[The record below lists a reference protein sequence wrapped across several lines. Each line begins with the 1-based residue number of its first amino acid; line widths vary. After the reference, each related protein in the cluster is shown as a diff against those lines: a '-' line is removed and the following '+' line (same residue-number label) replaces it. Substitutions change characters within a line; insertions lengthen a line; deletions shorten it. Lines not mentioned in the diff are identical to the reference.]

1 MRIVIDMQGAQ
12 TESRFRGIGR
22 YTMEFT
28 QAVVRNRGEHEII
41 LVLSGLFPN
50 TIGPIRAAFEGLLPQ
65 ENIRVWY
72 APGPVKEEQAGNDT
86 RREVAELIR
95 EAFIAS
101 LNPDVVHITSLF
113 EGYVDCAV
121 TSIGRFNSKALV
133 SVTLYD
139 LIPLLNPEQYLQP
152 NPRYQAYYQR
162 KIDWL
167 KKAAVMLG
175 ISDYACQE
183 AKDALSIDS
192 TKVVAIS
199 TAIESSFKKL
209 DINNEQAANVL
220 GKFGIKKPFLLYT
233 GGADERKNLPRLIQA
248 YAKLKQELRCE
259 HQLVFAGRM
268 PEGEVNNFSNIANE
282 NGLDDKDLIF
292 TGYISEDDLVA
303 LYNLCKLYVFPS
315 WHEGFGLPALE
326 AMACGA
332 PVIGANTTSLPEVI
346 GLDDALFDP
355 FDVASITQRMQ
366 LALTD
371 ENFRKT
377 LIQHAE
383 QQVKKFSW
391 DKTATIAI
399 SSWEKIIA
407 EKKDYV
413 VSEQIEVRHQ
423 VLINQIA
430 NTIKADESLNLVKI
444 AKHLAHNE
452 GAGTQRQLLVD
463 VSELCQ
469 NDAATGVQRVVRSY
483 LHHLLLNP
491 PENFTV
497 YPVYAT
503 QTENYRY
510 ASQFLA
516 RLKGKDPEDFED
528 LPMRWQRGDIFFGLD
543 MQHHVQL
550 ARSETFMQLR
560 LNGVTVKFLV
570 HDLLPIQLPQCFADN
585 GLNELHEQLLA
596 MICQQDEAICV
607 SQATANAY
615 ADWIKQ
621 SGVHKNPAF
630 KLSVVH
636 NGADLEGS
644 KPSFGMPEDAETV
657 LNSVKQRITFLAV
670 STLEPR
676 KAQSQ
681 ILEATEILWN
691 EGFDV
696 NLILVGQPGWK
707 VEHLVERINNHP
719 ENSKR
724 LFWLKGISDEY
735 LTLVYQNSTCLIAA
749 SIDEG
754 FGLPLIEAAR
764 HKIPVIARDIPVFR
778 EVAGDAA
785 FYFSGNTGKELAE
798 SMKKWLQLYKT
809 STVPDS
815 GLMHW
820 NTWQQSAE
828 QLKTVLTQKN
838 YAPKQLLVDVSELVQ
853 RDAKSGIQRV
863 VRAIL
868 LQWLKNPP
876 PGYRVEPVYAQADI
890 QGYWYAR
897 RFTCQFMGI
906 PDVGLQDEPVDAWQ
920 GDVFIG
926 LDLQPAIVPAQKA
939 VFKQWRN
946 VGVEVWF
953 VIYDLLPILQ
963 PECFPSGADFS
974 HNQWLRTI
982 SEFDGVACISN
993 AVAVEFQQWLSEQ
1006 QDIKNLRP
1014 AKIQSFHLGADVAAS
1029 VPSSGFNDHEEAFI
1043 QQFSQAPAFLIVGTI
1058 EPRKGHAQVLKAFE
1072 QLWAEGSEVM
1082 LVIVGKQGWM
1092 VEELIERLRN
1102 HPETGKHLFWLE
1114 GISDEYLEKAYEVST
1129 CLIAASYGEGFG
1141 LPLIEAA
1148 QHKIPI
1154 IARDIPVFREV
1165 AGDHAF
1171 YFDSMKPEG
1180 LADPIQQWLELY
1192 WLGKHPRS
1200 DNMPWLT
1207 WEQSAKQLVDKIISE
1222 K

>member
-1 MRIVIDMQGAQ
+1 MQGAQ

-72 APGPVKEEQAGNDT
+72 APGPVKEEQLGNDT

-268 PEGEVNNFSNIANE
+268 PEGEVNNFSKIENE

-377 LIQHAE
+377 LIQHAK

-399 SSWEKIIA
+399 NSWEKIIA

-528 LPMRWQRGDIFFGLD
+528 LSMRWQSGDIFYGLD

-550 ARSETFMQLR
+550 AHSAFYDQMR
-560 LNGVTVKFLV
+560 NDGVTVKFLV
-570 HDLLPIQLPQCFADN
+570 YDLLPIQLADLFKDDN
-585 GLNELHEQLLA
+585 AKELHEQLMS
-596 MICQQDEAICV
+596 MIAQQNEAICI
-607 SQATANAY
+607 SKATADAFEN
-615 ADWIKQ
+615 WLTTKRIK
-621 SGVHKNPAF
+621 KNPQL
-630 KLSVVH
+630 KISWVH
-636 NGADLEGS
+636 MGADLEGS
-644 KPSFGMPEDAETV
+644 KPSSGMPIDAKEV
-657 LNSVKQRITFLAV
+657 LEKLTTRPTFLSV

-676 KAQSQ
+676 KAQEQ
-681 ILEATEILWN
+681 ILDAIEKLWA
-691 EGFDV
+691 EGVDV
-696 NLILVGQPGWK
+696 NLVLVGQQGWK
-707 VEHLVERINNHP
+707 VDALVNRINTHP

-749 SIDEG
+749 SINEG

-798 SMKKWLQLYKT
+798 SMKKWLQLYNT

-828 QLKTVLTQKN
+828 QLKTVLTQEN

-863 VRAIL
+863 VRSIL
-868 LQWLKNPP
+868 SEWLAKPNDC
-876 PGYRVEPVYAQADI
+876 YRIEPVYATHDSE
-890 QGYWYAR
+890 YRYAK
-897 RFTCQFMGI
+897 RFMAGFIGSSCEGI
-906 PDVGLQDEPVDAWQ
+906 SDEPIEVRV
-920 GDVFIG
+920 GDVFLG
-926 LDLQPAIVPAQKA
+926 LDLAPAVVPHKA
-939 VFKQWRN
+939 DYYKKLMRD
-946 VGVEVWF
+946 GVKVIF
-953 VIYDLLPILQ
+953 VIYDLLPLMEGYFE
-963 PECFPSGADFS
+963 PAHAE
-974 HNQWLRTI
+974 
-982 SEFDGVACISN
+982 ACIRWLD
-993 AVAVEFQQWLSEQ
+993 VATSGHAAICISQSVEDELREWLH
-1006 QDIKNLRP
+1006 KNRP
-1014 AKIQSFHLGADVAAS
+1014 LTYTKLDLCNFHLGADIAQSLPTLGLPTDAS
-1029 VPSSGFNDHEEAFI
+1029 SILRIIEATDTFLMV
-1043 QQFSQAPAFLIVGTI
+1043 STLAPH
-1058 EPRKGHAQVLKAFE
+1058 KGHAQVLEAFD

-1092 VEELIERLRN
+1092 VDELVNRLRN
-1102 HPETGKHLFWLE
+1102 HPENGKKLFWLE
-1114 GISDEYLEKAYEVST
+1114 GISDEYLEKVYEVST

-1165 AGDHAF
+1165 AGEHAF
-1171 YFDSMKPEG
+1171 YFDSKAPDG
-1180 LADPIQQWLELY
+1180 LAMAIQEWLELY
-1192 WLGKHPRS
+1192 RQQKHPLS

-1207 WEQSAKQLVDKIISE
+1207 WEQSAKNLQNIILESVVTNA
-1222 K
+1222 